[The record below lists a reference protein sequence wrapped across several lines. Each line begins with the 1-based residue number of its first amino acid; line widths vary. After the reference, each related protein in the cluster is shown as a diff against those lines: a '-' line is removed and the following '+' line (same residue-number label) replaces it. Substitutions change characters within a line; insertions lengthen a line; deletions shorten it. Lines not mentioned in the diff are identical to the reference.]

1 MIQTIYYHQPSKL
14 VSDMPYDGSNQAL
27 HSNKVNKVSENLKK

>member
-1 MIQTIYYHQPSKL
+1 MTKCKYDSNIYYHQPSKL

-27 HSNKVNKVSENLKK
+27 HSNKVNKV